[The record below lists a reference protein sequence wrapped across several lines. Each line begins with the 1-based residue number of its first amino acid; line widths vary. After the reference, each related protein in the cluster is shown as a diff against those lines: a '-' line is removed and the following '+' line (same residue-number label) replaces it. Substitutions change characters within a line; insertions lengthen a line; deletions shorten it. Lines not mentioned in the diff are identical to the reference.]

1 MSKPSFIRR
10 FFSAIWNGI
19 TRIRLALSN
28 IFFLLMLAI
37 IYFVYL
43 GGAPEPLP
51 NQAALLLSPAGSI
64 VDQKSFVEPLQAL
77 LGEPAPEDREVLLR
91 DVIEAIET
99 AKGDQNIN
107 ALVMELDHLAS
118 VGISK
123 TQEIVR
129 AVESFKES
137 GKPVVAVGDYYDQGQ
152 YLLASHADTVIVHP
166 FGGVALEGFSSYQN
180 YFREALEKLSVS
192 MHVFK
197 AGDHKSIAEP
207 MLRDDMSPQEKE
219 ISGRWLNTVW
229 AQYTRMVEEQ
239 RELAA
244 GSVNDYINNYAEK
257 LKAQGGDTA
266 NAALEAGLVD
276 KLMGR
281 TEANQYLIELVGAS
295 NEDGLYEAVQFQHYL
310 SRKRPLLSVAK
321 EGDRVAVITAQGNM
335 LNGEQPPGSIGGD
348 SLARLIRS
356 TAEEDGVAAIVLRI
370 NSGGGSVFASEIIRQ
385 EILNA
390 KSGGLP
396 IVVSMGSIAASGGY
410 YISADVD
417 QIWATPATITGSIGV
432 IAAFPTLERLF
443 DRMGV
448 HTDGVGTTELA
459 GSLRLDRP
467 LNPQIASSITSSVE
481 NTYRGFVELVA
492 QGRNMTPEAVD
503 LVAQGRVWSA
513 PDALEKGL
521 IDKLGHLDDAVKA
534 AAELAG
540 LDDYDVDYVGLP
552 MSPRDL
558 LMQQLA
564 ERVGSLRLWTASSTA
579 SAMSSIVRPVVDAA
593 EEIALL
599 NDPANLYMRCL
610 ACRAIN

>member
-1 MSKPSFIRR
+1 MSKRSFIRR

-28 IFFLLMLAI
+28 VFFLLMLAI
-37 IYFVYL
+37 IYFVYM

-51 NQAALLLSPAGSI
+51 DQAALLLSPAGSI

-77 LGEPAPEDREVLLR
+77 FGEPAPEDREVLLR

-99 AKGDQNIN
+99 AKGDPNIN
-107 ALVMELDHLAS
+107 SLVMELDHLAS

-129 AVESFKES
+129 ALESFKES
-137 GKPVVAVGDYYDQGQ
+137 GKPVVAVGDYYGQGQ

-180 YFREALEKLSVS
+180 YFREALEKLSIS

-207 MLRDDMSPQEKE
+207 MLRDNMSPQEKE
-219 ISGRWLNTVW
+219 ISGRWLQSVW
-229 AQYTRMVEEQ
+229 AQYTAMVEQQ
-239 RELAA
+239 RELTA
-244 GSVNDYINNYAEK
+244 GSVNDYINNYAEN

-281 TEANQYLIELVGAS
+281 TEANAYMVELVGAS
-295 NEDGLYEAVQFQHYL
+295 NEDGLYEDVQFQHYL

-321 EGDRVAVITAQGNM
+321 EGDRVAVITAQGRM
-335 LNGEQPPGSIGGD
+335 LNGERPPGSIGGD

-356 TAEEDGVAAIVLRI
+356 TAEDDGVAAIVLRI

-390 KSGGLP
+390 KSTGLP
-396 IVVSMGSIAASGGY
+396 IVVSMGSIAASGAY
-410 YISADVD
+410 YISAEVD
-417 QIWATPATITGSIGV
+417 QIWATPGTITGSIGV
-432 IAAFPTLERLF
+432 IAAFPTLEKLF
-443 DRMGV
+443 ERMGV

-459 GSLRLDRP
+459 GALRLDRP
-467 LNPQIASSITSSVE
+467 LNPQIASSMTSSVE
-481 NTYRGFVELVA
+481 NIYRGFVNLVA
-492 QGRNMTPEAVD
+492 QGRSMTPEAVD

-521 IDKLGHLDDAVKA
+521 IDNLGHLDDAVKA
-534 AAELAG
+534 AAELAE
-540 LDDYDVDYVGLP
+540 LDDYEVDYVGLP
-552 MSPRDL
+552 MSPRDM

-564 ERVGSLRLWTASSTA
+564 DRVGSLRLWTGSSTA
-579 SAMSSIVRPVVDAA
+579 NAMSALVQPVVDAA

-610 ACRAIN
+610 ACRASH